1 MGTNMKDLKEWLKT
15 STTEIRI
22 RKSMH
27 KQYQREGYEK
37 YEWVYESCYGGHRQ
51 NTKKDSRKYF
61 DNMNALWRLR
71 REYRHRHIAYSELRG
86 KTRAQIEASYPYEGQ
101 PESLKPDEKRI
112 QKIKDEVIKSRMEQQ
127 EVEISASSQMAEGS
141 GF

>member
-15 STTEIRI
+15 SATEIRI
-22 RKSMH
+22 RKTMH
-27 KQYQREGYEK
+27 KQYQREGYEQ
-37 YEWVYESCYGGHRQ
+37 YEWVYESCGGGFKQ
-51 NTKKDSRKYF
+51 NKQKNARKYF
-61 DNMNALWRLR
+61 DNFSALYSTK

-101 PESLKPDEKRI
+101 SVYLKPDENRI
-112 QKIKDEVIKSRMEQQ
+112 QEIKDEVIKACARG
-127 EVEISASSQMAEGS
+127 VSAV